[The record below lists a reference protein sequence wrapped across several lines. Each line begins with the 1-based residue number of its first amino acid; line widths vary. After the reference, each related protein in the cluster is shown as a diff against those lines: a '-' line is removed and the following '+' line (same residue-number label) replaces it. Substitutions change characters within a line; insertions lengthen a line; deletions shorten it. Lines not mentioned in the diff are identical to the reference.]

1 MANHLLNKIATG
13 IKTAAE
19 QIQQPTAPEKA
30 KIPPVPESD
39 VVPLNKRSPFAIGFF
54 IAMGAF
60 TAYGL
65 LNVTVQL
72 QSVLVLIGLSLFLA
86 LGLNPP
92 VEKLQGLGLRRG
104 VAVIMVVV
112 TVLALIALA
121 SSALVPVISDQLN
134 ILINNL
140 PGYLHSL
147 RENQQIAEI
156 DYQYRIIEKVT
167 DFISSGDWIEK
178 LFGGLLGASKLVA
191 GTVFNLIITLVLTI
205 YFLASL
211 PNFKE
216 VIYQLAPA
224 SRRPRVKYLANEMFS
239 RIGGYMNGLFLVVIC
254 ASTTA
259 FIFLNIVGLG
269 QYSLAL
275 AVVVAMFAFIPLVG
289 STCSMVI
296 ISIIAFS
303 FSTSMGVT
311 TLIFFLI
318 YQQIDTY
325 IIQPRIFS
333 SSVNVPGIIV
343 IVAALSGGIL
353 LGVVGAFMAI
363 PTAAVL
369 QLLYQ
374 EVLLPHLDRS

>member
-1 MANHLLNKIATG
+1 MTNQFLNKLATS
-13 IKTAAE
+13 IKTVRE
-19 QIQQPTAPEKA
+19 HIQHPEPPQEA
-30 KIPPVPESD
+30 KIPPATKTET
-39 VVPLNKRSPFAIGFF
+39 VPLNNRSPFAIGFF
-54 IAMGAF
+54 ISMGAF

-65 LNVTVQL
+65 LNATIQL

-92 VEKLQGLGLRRG
+92 VEKLQHLGFRRG
-104 VAVIMVVV
+104 VAVLIVVIA
-112 TVLALIALA
+112 VLTIITLA
-121 SSALVPVISDQLN
+121 TLALVPIISYQLN

-140 PGYLHSL
+140 PYYLISL
-147 RENQQIAEI
+147 RENQQVAEL
-156 DYQYRIIEKVT
+156 DYKYRIIEKVIS
-167 DFISSGDWIEK
+167 FISSGAWVEK

-191 GTVFNLIITLVLTI
+191 GTIFNLIITLVLTI

-216 VIYQLAPA
+216 LIYQLAPA
-224 SRRPRVKYLANEMFS
+224 SRRPRVKYLANEIFS
-239 RIGGYMNGLFLVVIC
+239 RIGGYMNGLFMVVIC

-259 FIFLNIVGLG
+259 FVFLNIVGLE

-275 AVVVAMFAFIPLVG
+275 AVVVALFAFIPLVG
-289 STCSMVI
+289 STCSMII

-303 FSTSMGVT
+303 FSTSMGIT
-311 TLIFFLI
+311 TLIFFLV

-374 EVLLPHLDRS
+374 EVLLPHLDHS